1 MVTVVTSRLS
11 DISME
16 MPISLSVIAADTGD
30 EISNVPLMQC
40 GGLLTGS
47 VTTPDIIFQYQLR
60 GTDIH
65 GFAFEHTSNH
75 LVNSTSV
82 DERNVIQLNCPT
94 APPSASPRPRPPGGT
109 AAANFIPVSII
120 PNLIV
125 GVVA

>member
-1 MVTVVTSRLS
+1 MTVVTSRLS

-60 GTDIH
+60 GTDTH

-82 DERNVIQLNCPT
+82 DERNVI
-94 APPSASPRPRPPGGT
+94 
-109 AAANFIPVSII
+109 
-120 PNLIV
+120 
-125 GVVA
+125 